1 MITLEKA
8 VYVFQSWDYKLDY
21 SFVRG
26 GGHFDHEREGV
37 AVV

>member
-1 MITLEKA
+1 MTLEKA
-8 VYVFQSWDYKLDY
+8 VYVFQSCVYKLDY

-37 AVV
+37 VVV